1 MAVGHPVAF
10 LPVGAKIMRTYY
22 NLIAA
27 ENLDRLAALS
37 DGVFGVA
44 LTLLVLDLRVPA
56 AQSVHGEHDL
66 WRALVLL
73 APRSLPYLMTFLT
86 VGIFWI
92 GQQAQLNLFQRA
104 DRNLTWLHI
113 GFLFVVTLTPFSTAL
128 LAEFIAYRTALAVYW
143 LNIFLLGA
151 ALYASWIYA
160 RNTGL
165 VKPEAPA
172 ELDGA
177 IRRRIVIA
185 QSLYAFGALLCLL
198 NTYLSI
204 GFIVLVQLNYVI
216 APKVAGLNRI

>member
-1 MAVGHPVAF
+1 
-10 LPVGAKIMRTYY
+10 MRTYY
-22 NLIAA
+22 NLIAG

-73 APRSLPYLMTFLT
+73 APRLLPYLMTFMT

>member
-1 MAVGHPVAF
+1 
-10 LPVGAKIMRTYY
+10 MRTYY
-22 NLIAA
+22 NLIAG

-73 APRSLPYLMTFLT
+73 APRLLPYLMTFMT

-160 RNTGL
+160 RNSGL
-165 VKPEAPA
+165 VKPEVPA